1 MASPSGSVDDTSLGL
16 TQDEIQILRRA
27 QMEAGGAAGSTS
39 SRAASRASSQGLLLL
54 NPNSLQSLVQ
64 YFDNIMARIA
74 QRLDI
79 LQQQVDVSTM
89 NTYDTTDQAMQIA
102 DQEAQRLN
110 DMMAEMDE
118 LDADWERMARLK
130 DIVSRYRA
138 RVEQMERDL
147 NKSSSS
153 SRRDGGKDHKKH
165 GHGHGHGHSSSSKS
179 HHKR

>member
-1 MASPSGSVDDTSLGL
+1 MASPSGSVPDTSLGL

-64 YFDNIMARIA
+64 YFDNIMARIEARLEGLQA
-74 QRLDI
+74 QVE
-79 LQQQVDVSTM
+79 QASEVSYGDSEM
-89 NTYDTTDQAMQIA
+89 AMQIA
-102 DQEAQRLN
+102 YQEEQRLHAA
-110 DMMAEMDE
+110 MAMMDE
-118 LDADWERMARLK
+118 LDAEWDRMGKLK
-130 DIVSRYRA
+130 NIVSLYRA

-147 NKSSSS
+147 AKSGS
-153 SRRDGGKDHKKH
+153 SRRDGKDRKDGKKH
-165 GHGHGHGHSSSSKS
+165 HGSGHGHSSSSKS

>member
-1 MASPSGSVDDTSLGL
+1 MASSSGSIPDTSLGL

-64 YFDNIMARIA
+64 YFDNIMARIGA
-74 QRLDI
+74 RLDG
-79 LQQQVDVSTM
+79 LQQQVD
-89 NTYDTTDQAMQIA
+89 QASQATNYAA
-102 DQEAQRLN
+102 DMAYEVAEMEAQRLN
-110 DMMAEMDE
+110 DALAMMDE
-118 LDADWERMARLK
+118 LDAEWDKVARLK

-138 RVEQMERDL
+138 RVEQREKDL
-147 NKSSSS
+147 NKSGS
-153 SRRDGGKDHKKH
+153 SRRDGKDRKDGRKH
-165 GHGHGHGHSSSSKS
+165 HGSGHGHSSTSKS